1 MNKIAKKEL
10 EALASAVEY
19 FEAEGIPL
27 ADSLRSLLDKFNT
40 KAKDT
45 DDPNCLSPAKVE
57 NALVKFSNGK
67 VVPVVA
73 ARSIFWIKQYQVW
86 KQLAPTVDQVETVA
100 RWFGRQGWLSP
111 MTIDQVGYKW
121 TSYLARAMA
130 DPAGNKPQGTNSRK
144 EFTGED

>member
-1 MNKIAKKEL
+1 MSRIAKKEL

-27 ADSLRSLLDKFNT
+27 ADSLRSLLDKFNI

-86 KQLAPTVDQVETVA
+86 KQMGPTLEQVETVA
-100 RWFGRQGWLSP
+100 KWLARQGWLSP
-111 MTIDQVGYKW
+111 MTIDGVAYKW
-121 TSYLARAMA
+121 PSYLARAQA
-130 DPAGNKPQGTNSRK
+130 EKPVTVASRK